1 MKSLAIEWTGGLSFA
16 SAGDGPA
23 LAMASGDPAK
33 LSPMQV
39 LAHAV
44 MGCMGMDV
52 AYVLEK
58 GRHQLAAM
66 TVSFSAERAD
76 TQPRRYTA
84 ISLHFNLT
92 TTAAPAVVERAIDLS
107 RTKYCSVWH
116 SLRPDI
122 ELTTSYTIQPVDTGG
137 ESTLT

>member
-1 MKSLAIEWTGGLSFA
+1 
-16 SAGDGPA
+16 
-23 LAMASGDPAK
+23 MASGDPSK
-33 LSPMQV
+33 LSPMQI

-66 TVSFSAERAD
+66 TVTFSGERAD
-76 TQPRRYTA
+76 THPRRYTA
-84 ISLHFNLT
+84 VSLHFDMT
-92 TTAAPAVVERAIDLS
+92 TTAAPAVVERAIELS
-107 RTKYCSVWH
+107 RAKYCSVWH
-116 SLRPDI
+116 SLRSDLV
-122 ELTTSYTIQPVDTGG
+122 LTTSYTIQPVDTGG